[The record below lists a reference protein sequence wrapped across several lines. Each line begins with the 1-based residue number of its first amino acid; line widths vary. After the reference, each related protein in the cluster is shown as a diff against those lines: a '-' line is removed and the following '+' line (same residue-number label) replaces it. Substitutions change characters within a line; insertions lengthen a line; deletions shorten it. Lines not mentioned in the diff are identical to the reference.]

1 MKSKYSLFVILPL
14 ILSTLL
20 FTQQAEVTN
29 VVAAQRTDGSGI
41 VDISFDLT
49 EDALFTIFNIYVEVS
64 FDAGNTFTPAQQISG
79 DIASVEYGSNHSIE
93 WNLRSEFGAIFND
106 DTIVRVFATGNVIIN
121 VNELNTEFVPV
132 PAGEFTFGE
141 GDTLLSIDY
150 DFEIMKYEVT
160 NAQYVEFLVEALETE
175 YVWFEGNDFTQVLG
189 YYSGN
194 EYVQSGIYHFF
205 RVRYEI
211 SWNGTTFIVEEGFGN
226 HPIREVSFFGA
237 VAFAEY
243 YGLSLPTEQEW
254 EKAARGD
261 TGWDYPWGNSIDGSQ
276 ANYISSGDPWDYD
289 PIDHGTTPIGFYN
302 GQNFDGFQT
311 VDSPSVFGAYDM
323 AGNLGEY
330 TENWVDEHT
339 LVTRGGSFAEHP
351 DSLRSWYLH
360 IINGGGEPIV
370 GFRCIKRL

>member
-189 YYSGN
+189 
-194 EYVQSGIYHFF
+194 
-205 RVRYEI
+205 
-211 SWNGTTFIVEEGFGN
+211 
-226 HPIREVSFFGA
+226 
-237 VAFAEY
+237 
-243 YGLSLPTEQEW
+243 
-254 EKAARGD
+254 
-261 TGWDYPWGNSIDGSQ
+261 
-276 ANYISSGDPWDYD
+276 
-289 PIDHGTTPIGFYN
+289 
-302 GQNFDGFQT
+302 
-311 VDSPSVFGAYDM
+311 
-323 AGNLGEY
+323 
-330 TENWVDEHT
+330 
-339 LVTRGGSFAEHP
+339 
-351 DSLRSWYLH
+351 
-360 IINGGGEPIV
+360 
-370 GFRCIKRL
+370 